1 MFFIGGLL
9 FFKTVLFKNY
19 EIKHISIQLIFSM
32 TFTLSLTLF
41 ELIIFE
47 IVGLLESS
55 SRFFFWRLSLV
66 AILCMVIAIIP
77 YHIAHSLISNIR
89 IGEKIFNLKLSIEVE
104 NFFLVLAPIRWTT
117 PLTMFLWL
125 GYLYCFWRIGDPFP
139 LLSVNRGIFT
149 IEQGVSRIGVVGV
162 TVMAILSG
170 FGAVNFPF
178 SNMSYFIH
186 PVTQN
191 DVLNTERRLMQ
202 TMDMILAKKK
212 RIALARRDRQNQPS
226 TTKNSIWG
234 YLVTSVTNKS
244 MNSESIFGTLM
255 T

>member
-1 MFFIGGLL
+1 
-9 FFKTVLFKNY
+9 
-19 EIKHISIQLIFSM
+19 
-32 TFTLSLTLF
+32 
-41 ELIIFE
+41 
-47 IVGLLESS
+47 
-55 SRFFFWRLSLV
+55 
-66 AILCMVIAIIP
+66 
-77 YHIAHSLISNIR
+77 
-89 IGEKIFNLKLSIEVE
+89 
-104 NFFLVLAPIRWTT
+104 
-117 PLTMFLWL
+117 MFLWL